1 TWLEH
6 YNTERH
12 HHAVGAAPITRLSP
26 T

>member
-1 TWLEH
+1 WLEH